1 MPKPADRP
9 QSAIN
14 VTPLVDVC
22 LVLLIIFMVVT
33 PMLGDKGA
41 VRLPE
46 GQNPA
51 ARPEERKRIVVAMQR
66 DGTLWYEQ
74 RWLPPGDLLARLR
87 EDRERSGAKELVLY
101 ADGGL
106 SFAEVR
112 GAMKLVQEAGF
123 SGVSLAAKKAVR

>member
-1 MPKPADRP
+1 MQKPPDRP

-33 PMLGDKGA
+33 PMLDKNGA

-46 GQNPA
+46 GANPA
-51 ARPEERKRIVVAMQR
+51 PRPDERGKTVVAVQK
-66 DGTLWYEQ
+66 DGSIWYGGK
-74 RWLPPGDLLARLR
+74 WLPPADLLARLR

-101 ADGGL
+101 ADAGL
-106 SFAEVR
+106 TFAEVR
-112 GAMKLVQEAGF
+112 GAMRLVQEAGYP
-123 SGVSLAAKKAVR
+123 GVSLAAKKTPQ